1 MGGIIQ
7 AGYNL
12 KSNLVVECANGAYRD
27 HHAQCTFLSGG
38 LDTAPRSGREPVG
51 ARRPAVGAGVRASLR
66 SSLLDHR
73 GWDEIMHILVTNDD
87 GVQAPGLLA
96 LAQEMRK
103 LGKVTVF
110 APDRN
115 WSASGHVKTME
126 RPLRVIET
134 LLADG
139 STAFASDGAP
149 SDCVAIPLLGFIK
162 EDIDLVVS
170 GINPYANIGHDI
182 TYSGTVT
189 AAMEAVIT
197 GVKGIAVS
205 LNSPEGHRGPLDY
218 STAAIVARRVAEKV
232 IEKGLPKDVV
242 LNVNVPYRLED
253 ELAGYMVTRQGL
265 RIYRDE
271 LDSRIDPRGKPYF
284 WIGGEAPTGVFEDG
298 TDFGALEDGYVSITP
313 LHLDLTSYKAMDV
326 LRKWEF

>member
-1 MGGIIQ
+1 
-7 AGYNL
+7 
-12 KSNLVVECANGAYRD
+12 
-27 HHAQCTFLSGG
+27 
-38 LDTAPRSGREPVG
+38 
-51 ARRPAVGAGVRASLR
+51 
-66 SSLLDHR
+66 
-73 GWDEIMHILVTNDD
+73 MHILVTNDD
-87 GVQAPGLLA
+87 GVHAPGLLA

-110 APDRN
+110 APDKN

-126 RPLRVIET
+126 RPLRVMET
-134 LLADG
+134 TLADG
-139 STAFASDGAP
+139 TSAFASDGAP
-149 SDCVAIPLLGFIK
+149 SDCVALPLLGFIE

-170 GINPYANIGHDI
+170 GINPYANLGHDV

-189 AAMEAVIT
+189 AAMEAVIA

-205 LNSPEGHRGPLDY
+205 LNSPEGHKGPLDY

-232 IEKGLPKDVV
+232 MTNGLPKDVV
-242 LNVNVPYRLED
+242 LNVNVPYLNED
-253 ELAGYMVTRQGL
+253 DLAGYMITRQGL
-265 RIYRDE
+265 RVYRDA
-271 LDSRIDPRGKPYF
+271 LDARIDPRGRPYF

-313 LHLDLTSYKAMDV
+313 LQLDLTNYKAMDG